1 MQQRG
6 DIQRELIEIA
16 NALEQADLALTQ
28 GRYADAAVVY
38 KQAFMALEHAYGV
51 NDPDTIRCL
60 QKLGDM
66 YYLSERYDDALSVYK
81 RLLSIG
87 STVLGTNH
95 PDVQAMKAK
104 VGNTIEL
111 VGGRKA
117 IEEINDGA
125 SRLSH
130 SSISALRLPKAQALK
145 PDESARSDT
154 PPDADHWTDDYQ
166 FNPDGDSESTSDRG
180 SGTVTRG
187 GGKGKQ
193 EAAEKPRKKQS
204 RASGKSERDAYGETE
219 RTGAALR
226 VQRLNPRDQ
235 IIAFCI
241 ANGGLV
247 ASLIVVVVLIVLGVI
262 VSGKLS
268 QQNSAVNDAQHA
280 QLVAGRFKPMIYATA
295 DDARELNLSKL
306 NEGSMKYPPN
316 ATTLELPVVHAGPD
330 WLEFFAVSISCLTNK
345 DIWFEETPF
354 GLRDEGGVNYY
365 AINSAEY
372 QTAIEMRRVATSAQS
387 WFSANQ
393 SYPQDSGFGQPF
405 AADKV
410 EMAYGSSPLISS
422 FQLSEGQMIFGML
435 KHTRD
440 FYTQLLSPTAQ
451 RWPGEQPLRP
461 GAIHCLS
468 LKRSDLVPA
477 ISQFCIQ
484 GCDRNGQLLTGSQP
498 GDTYLIVLDQGK
510 TIKMPKAEKLP
521 GSNRLIRV
529 CIATLPNGLSLRLIR
544 GLFPLVLVIL
554 SAFIILIG
562 RFSQPKSGPGLS
574 CTPSDLFAIIMFM
587 VAAFWAFFLFIAP

>member
-16 NALEQADLALTQ
+16 NALEQADLALAQ
-28 GRYADAAVVY
+28 GRYADAAIVY

-66 YYLSERYDDALSVYK
+66 YYLSERYDEALSVYK

-130 SSISALRLPKAQALK
+130 SSISALRLPKTQALQ
-145 PDESARSDT
+145 PGESPRPEA
-154 PPDADHWTDDYQ
+154 PQDADRWTDDYQ
-166 FNPDGDSESTSDRG
+166 FDPERDSEADQGRRP
-180 SGTVTRG
+180 VTG
-187 GGKGKQ
+187 GGGSERQ
-193 EAAEKPRKKQS
+193 ETSGKPRKKKS
-204 RASGKSERDAYGETE
+204 RASGKNERDAFGESE
-219 RTGAALR
+219 RTGAGLR

-268 QQNSAVNDAQHA
+268 QQNSAVNDAEHA
-280 QLVAGRFKPMIYATA
+280 KLVAGRFKPMIYATA
-295 DDARELNLSKL
+295 DDARELNWSKL
-306 NEGSMKYPPN
+306 NDASMKYPPN

-330 WLEFFAVSISCLTNK
+330 WLEFFAVSISCLTHK

-354 GLRDEGGVNYY
+354 GLRDEDGVNYY
-365 AINSAEY
+365 AVNSAEY
-372 QTAIEMRRVATSAQS
+372 QTAIEMRRVATGAQT
-387 WFSANQ
+387 WFSATQ
-393 SYPQDSGFGQPF
+393 SYPQDPGFAQPF
-405 AADKV
+405 STDKV
-410 EMAYGSSPLISS
+410 EMAYGSLPLVTGL
-422 FQLSEGQMIFGML
+422 QLSEGEMLFGML
-435 KHTRD
+435 KHNRD
-440 FYTQLLSPTAQ
+440 VYTQLLYPGAQ
-451 RWPGEQPLRP
+451 RWAGEQPLRP

-468 LKRSDLVPA
+468 LKRNDLVPP
-477 ISQFCIQ
+477 IWQFCIQ
-484 GCDRNGQLLTGSQP
+484 GCDRKGQLLTGSQP
-498 GDTYLIVLDQGK
+498 GTAYLIVLEQGK

-529 CIATLPNGLSLRLIR
+529 CIATLPNGLSLRLMR
-544 GLFPLVLVIL
+544 GLFPLVLLIL
-554 SAFIILIG
+554 AAFIILIG
-562 RFSQPKSGPGLS
+562 RLSQPKSGPGLS

-587 VAAFWAFFLFIAP
+587 VGAFWAFFLFIAP